1 MDNNKLLDKLK
12 NWDNCPTNR
21 AWGEVSDLLCPELV
35 SHNGKDFALL
45 LSDDGRKVS
54 IWWDEDNKRYQV
66 VVGDFPKTWDEQYP
80 PDIDFDVFWDGF
92 QSPLPLK
99 KPKIK
104 RKAYKTLK
112 RAVRFAYEEIVVY
125 G

>member
-1 MDNNKLLDKLK
+1 M
-12 NWDNCPTNR
+12 R
-21 AWGEVSDLLCPELV
+21 LV
-35 SHNGKDFALL
+35 AFALL
-45 LSDDGRKVS
+45 LSADGRKVA

-80 PDIDFDVFWDGF
+80 PDIDFDDFWNGF
-92 QSPLPLK
+92 HNK
-99 KPKIK
+99 KPKTK